1 MIPDPAP
8 ETTRVDPTA
17 VLDAFY
23 DAEMQYIAA
32 GGARGGASFVEMAAC
47 LHPEAVMHMGPSV
60 PFPGDWC
67 GIEGVK
73 RFFAVL
79 SETWV
84 SMVITDVKYFNGD
97 DGVAI
102 SMRVQLTSRATGRT
116 ADVRLAQFITFDD
129 DLIRDFTVFY
139 LDPLALNTACGL

>member
-8 ETTRVDPTA
+8 EITRLDPTS

-23 DAEMQYIAA
+23 DAEMRYIAA
-32 GGARGGASFVEMAAC
+32 GGARDGASFAEMAAC

-60 PFPGDWC
+60 PFPGDWR

-73 RFFAVL
+73 RFFAML
-79 SETWV
+79 SDTWV
-84 SMVITDVKYFNGD
+84 SMVITDVKYFNGE

-116 ADVRLAQFITFDD
+116 ADARLAQFITFDD
-129 DLIRDFTVFY
+129 GLIRDFTVFY
-139 LDPLALNTACGL
+139 LDPLALNAACGL